1 MGKRPDMK
9 KRMGKGADLF
19 FEDTSANTDKDMDTT
34 TDIDTDMGMDK
45 ATDTNMDTIT
55 NTHTTTDTELST
67 VPSTVPSTEK
77 DTILDKLLTPQEAY
91 VRHTVYLNEDQSE
104 FVKGTAASR
113 GVKQSEIVRIAV
125 DMLMEAM
132 KE

>member
-1 MGKRPDMK
+1 MAK
-9 KRMGKGADLF
+9 KINTGSNPLF
-19 FEDTSANTDKDMDTT
+19 GGLGVPKTGKDMDTDMDMEKS
-34 TDIDTDMGMDK
+34 TDASAD
-45 ATDTNMDTIT
+45 
-55 NTHTTTDTELST
+55 THTTTDTEPST
-67 VPSTVPSTEK
+67 VPPTVPSTEK

-91 VRHTVYLNEDQSE
+91 VRHTVYLNEEQSE

-113 GVKQSEIVRIAV
+113 DVKQSEIVRIAV